1 MSESFSQQR
10 IMYTLEKTDNKN
22 KKENGTV
29 SLSFNGHESIEDY
42 ETEKTSTSLSMTNG
56 DQLHRSTRNR
66 RASVYDDNALREN
79 DTDFIHSERL
89 TSLTSSY
96 KDILVSI
103 GEDPLREG
111 LLKTPKRAAEAMLFF
126 TKGYE
131 QSISEVVNDAIF
143 EEDCEDMVIVK
154 DIDIFSLCE
163 HHLVPFFGK
172 VAVGYLPKDKVI
184 GLSKIARIVEVYSR
198 RLQVQERLTRQIAEA
213 IQEAL
218 NPRGVAV
225 IVECVHM
232 CMVMRGA
239 QKVNSRTTTSSM
251 LGVFRSDQKTREE
264 FLSLAKI

>member
-1 MSESFSQQR
+1 MSAAEQCVKTIQKEKQLD
-10 IMYTLEKTDNKN
+10 TLSTNGH
-22 KKENGTV
+22 KENGRNDTEDDTAFTV
-29 SLSFNGHESIEDY
+29 GTINDNHRR
-42 ETEKTSTSLSMTNG
+42 TSMRDRQS
-56 DQLHRSTRNR
+56 
-66 RASVYDDNALREN
+66 SVYDDNALREK
-79 DTDFIHSERL
+79 DTDSIHNDRL
-89 TSLTSSY
+89 KSMTSFY
-96 KDILVSI
+96 KDILISV
-103 GEDPLREG
+103 GEDPSREG

-131 QSISEVVNDAIF
+131 QCIGDVVNNAIF

-172 VAVGYLPKDKVI
+172 VAVGYLPKNKVI

-213 IQEAL
+213 IEEAVE
-218 NPRGVAV
+218 PHGVAV

-251 LGVFRSDQKTREE
+251 LGVFRDDHKTREE